1 MGAHPG
7 IFIPHHQ
14 PGETR
19 MKAFRLWGL
28 AALPLA
34 LAACGG
40 GDDAEVAADSTAAG
54 MDSMTTATTAP
65 MPADSG
71 MTGAQAMGS
80 AVTMNAVG
88 GSGVTGQAQF
98 MDHGAGSTMVTVNL
112 TAQGNTTH
120 SGHIHTGTC
129 DAPGDVVAPL
139 QDVTLANGTGSSS
152 STLQIP
158 LATVMN
164 GQHIV
169 AYHQSSGDNPGA
181 PVVCGQIPAQAAAGS
196 GDSATTAM

>member
-1 MGAHPG
+1 
-7 IFIPHHQ
+7 
-14 PGETR
+14 
-19 MKAFRLWGL
+19 MKANRLFAL
-28 AALPLA
+28 TALPFA

-40 GDDAEVAADSTAAG
+40 GDEEVAEGTATDTTTAATAT
-54 MDSMTTATTAP
+54 MDSAGGMAAP
-65 MPADSG
+65 MAGDTG
-71 MTGAQAMGS
+71 MAGAQAMGG

-88 GSGVTGQAQF
+88 GSGVTGQSQF
-98 MDHGAGSTMVTVNL
+98 MDHGGGSTMVTVNL
-112 TAQGNTTH
+112 TAQGNSTH

-152 STLQIP
+152 STLQVP

-169 AYHQSSGDNPGA
+169 AYHASSGENPGA
-181 PVVCGQIPAQAAAGS
+181 PVVCGTIPAMAAGGAAAGS
-196 GDSATTAM
+196 TGTTM

>member
-1 MGAHPG
+1 M
-7 IFIPHHQ
+7 
-14 PGETR
+14 
-19 MKAFRLWGL
+19 L
-28 AALPLA
+28 AALPFA

-40 GDDAEVAADSTAAG
+40 GDDEVAEGTSETTVAVDSGAMAAP
-54 MDSMTTATTAP
+54 AP
-65 MPADSG
+65 MSADTG
-71 MTGAQAMGS
+71 MSGAQAMGG
-80 AVTMNAVG
+80 AVMMNAVG

-98 MDHGAGSTMVTVNL
+98 TGQGAQTMVMVNL

-129 DAPGDVVAPL
+129 DAPGPVVVPL

-152 STLQIP
+152 STIDVP

-169 AYHQSSGDNPGA
+169 AYHAGSGADAGA
-181 PVVCGQIPAQAAAGS
+181 PVVCGAIPAQQAG
-196 GDSATTAM
+196 GAGAM